1 MNSNRR
7 YGLTMVVVI
16 PLVFIGVLFYWPL
29 GRILAMGFGGGTITA
44 ITVPHIAAIVW
55 FTIWQALL
63 SGVITLVL
71 GIPGAYLL
79 YNRRFHGQKFLRAV
93 ITVPFVLPTI
103 VVAIGF
109 TSLRELPVFGIVL
122 SGASMIPAIIC
133 AHVFMNYSLIVR
145 GVGAMWSTLDSRT
158 EDAAALDGA
167 GRLRTLWSITLP
179 QLRAAIISA
188 FSLVF
193 IYCLASFGII
203 LVLGGGLVNSIETE
217 IFTAATQFLDL
228 TKTTGLAIVQMAL
241 TAVAFLIAQR
251 ATRRSVMIEAV
262 DSESMRKRVDR
273 RDWPAVLLT
282 GMVVTFLIGLPV
294 ISVVVR
300 AFIFQGNLSLMNFRN
315 LGGFGARDLLS
326 ITVGQAAMNSV
337 RNLIVSLTLTMIISL
352 LVSYVI
358 SRNTGSARF
367 KIAQRVLD
375 ILFQIPIGVSAVVLG
390 FGYLVTFSGGIFPL
404 RSSWLVVPLVQSL
417 LATPLVIRFIYP
429 ALATI
434 DRELLDAASVDSASA
449 SQSWWLVEMPLI
461 RSSLMT
467 AFGYAAIISIGEFGA
482 ASFLAYGDQGT
493 LPTVLYQLI
502 SRPGAQN
509 YGMAMATS
517 ALLILLA
524 FLTIFLISAPKART
538 LIKTSQLI
546 SRGELG

>member
-1 MNSNRR
+1 VNSKRR
-7 YGLTMVVVI
+7 YGLTLAVVI
-16 PLVFIGVLFYWPL
+16 PLVFIGVLFYFPL
-29 GRILAMGFGGGTITA
+29 GRILSMGFGGGA
-44 ITVPHIAAIVW
+44 IAAITTYRIGAILW
-55 FTIWQALL
+55 FTIWQAFV
-63 SGVITLVL
+63 SAVIALIL

-79 YNRRFHGQKFLRAV
+79 YNRRFSGQKFLRAA

-109 TSLRELPVFGIVL
+109 TSLRGLPIVGSAL
-122 SGASMIPAIIC
+122 SGGSMIPVIIC

-145 GVGAMWSTLDSRT
+145 GVGSMWSTLDPRT

-167 GRLRTLWSITLP
+167 GRFRTLWSVTLP

-228 TKTTGLAIVQMAL
+228 TKTTGLAMVQMAL
-241 TAVAFLIAQR
+241 TAIAFLFAQR
-251 ATRRSVMIEAV
+251 ATRKSVMIEAV
-262 DSESMRKRVDR
+262 DSESIRKRVDR
-273 RDWPAVLLT
+273 RDWAAVTLT
-282 GMVVTFLIGLPV
+282 GLVVTFLIGLPV

-300 AFIFQGNLSLMNFRN
+300 AFIFQGNFSLVNFRN

-337 RNLIVSLTLTMIISL
+337 RNLIISLTLTMVISL

-358 SRNTGSARF
+358 SRNSNNARCKF
-367 KIAQRVLD
+367 AQRVLD

-429 ALATI
+429 ALLSI

-449 SQSWWLVEMPLI
+449 SQSWWQVELPLI
-461 RSSLMT
+461 RSSITT

-538 LIKTSQLI
+538 LTKTSQLI

>member
-1 MNSNRR
+1 MNSKRR
-7 YGLTMVVVI
+7 YGLTLVVVI
-16 PLVFIGVLFYWPL
+16 PLVFIGVLFYLPL
-29 GRILAMGFGGGTITA
+29 GRILSMGFDGGTIAA
-44 ITVPHIAAIVW
+44 ITTHRIAAIVW
-55 FTIWQALL
+55 FTIWQAFL
-63 SGVITLVL
+63 SAVITLIL

-79 YNRRFHGQKFLRAV
+79 YNRRFKGQKFLRAV

-109 TSLRELPVFGIVL
+109 TSLRTLPLVGGLF

-145 GVGAMWSTLDSRT
+145 GVGSMWSTLDSRT

-251 ATRRSVMIEAV
+251 ATRKSVMIEAV
-262 DSESMRKRVDR
+262 DSESIRKRVDR
-273 RDWPAVLLT
+273 RDWPAVMLT
-282 GMVVTFLIGLPV
+282 GVVLTFLIGLPV

-300 AFIFQGNLSLMNFRN
+300 AFIFQGNLSLMNFGN

-337 RNLIVSLTLTMIISL
+337 RNLIISLTLTMIISL
-352 LVSYVI
+352 LVSYGI
-358 SRNTGSARF
+358 SRNSRSARF

-429 ALATI
+429 ALLSI
-434 DRELLDAASVDSASA
+434 DRELLDAAAVDSASA
-449 SQSWWLVEMPLI
+449 SQSWWHIELPLI
-461 RSSLMT
+461 RTSITT

-502 SRPGAQN
+502 SRPGEQN

>member
-1 MNSNRR
+1 
-7 YGLTMVVVI
+7 MVGVI
-16 PLVFIGVLFYWPL
+16 PLVFIGVLFYLPL
-29 GRILAMGFGGGTITA
+29 GRILSMGFGGRTIAA
-44 ITVPHIAAIVW
+44 ITTHRIGAIVW
-55 FTIWQALL
+55 FTIWQAFL
-63 SGVITLVL
+63 SAVIALIL

-79 YNRRFHGQKFLRAV
+79 YNRRFKGQKFLRAI

-109 TSLRELPVFGIVL
+109 TSLRTLPLVGSLF
-122 SGASMIPAIIC
+122 SGSSMIPAIIC

-145 GVGAMWSTLDSRT
+145 GVGSMWSTLDSRT

-167 GRLRTLWSITLP
+167 GRLRTLWSVTLP

-203 LVLGGGLVNSIETE
+203 LVLGGGLINSIETE

-228 TKTTGLAIVQMAL
+228 TKTTGLAIVQMAV

-251 ATRRSVMIEAV
+251 ATRKSVMIEAV
-262 DSESMRKRVDR
+262 DSESIRKHVDR
-273 RDWPAVLLT
+273 RDWLAVMLT
-282 GMVVTFLIGLPV
+282 GVVVVFLIGLPV
-294 ISVVVR
+294 ISVLVR
-300 AFIFQGNLSLMNFRN
+300 AFIFQGNPSLMNFGH

-337 RNLIVSLTLTMIISL
+337 RNLIISLTLTMIISL

-358 SRNTGSARF
+358 SRSSGNARF

-429 ALATI
+429 ALLSI
-434 DRELLDAASVDSASA
+434 DRELLDAAAVDSASA
-449 SQSWWLVEMPLI
+449 SQSWWHIELPLI
-461 RSSLMT
+461 RTSITT

-502 SRPGAQN
+502 SRPGEQN

-524 FLTIFLISAPKART
+524 FLTILLISAPKART
-538 LIKTSQLI
+538 LTKTSQLI

>member
-1 MNSNRR
+1 VNSKRR
-7 YGLTMVVVI
+7 YGLTLVVVI
-16 PLVFIGVLFYWPL
+16 PLVFIGVLFYFPL
-29 GRILAMGFGGGTITA
+29 GRILSMGFGGGTIAA
-44 ITVPHIAAIVW
+44 ITTHRIAGIVW
-55 FTIWQALL
+55 FTIWQAFL
-63 SGVITLVL
+63 SAVIALIL

-79 YNRRFHGQKFLRAV
+79 YNRRFKGQKFLRAI

-109 TSLRELPVFGIVL
+109 TSLRTLPLVGSLF
-122 SGASMIPAIIC
+122 SGSSMIPAIIC

-145 GVGAMWSTLDSRT
+145 GVGSMWSTLDSRT

-167 GRLRTLWSITLP
+167 GRLRTLWSVTLP

-203 LVLGGGLVNSIETE
+203 LVLGGGLINSIETE

-228 TKTTGLAIVQMAL
+228 TKTTGLAIVQMAV

-251 ATRRSVMIEAV
+251 ATRKSVMIEAV
-262 DSESMRKRVDR
+262 DSESIRKHVDR
-273 RDWPAVLLT
+273 RDWLAVMLT
-282 GMVVTFLIGLPV
+282 GVVVVFLIGLPV
-294 ISVVVR
+294 ISVLVR
-300 AFIFQGNLSLMNFRN
+300 AFIFQGNPSLMNFGH

-337 RNLIVSLTLTMIISL
+337 RNLIISLTLTMIISL

-358 SRNTGSARF
+358 SRSSGNARF

-429 ALATI
+429 ALLSI
-434 DRELLDAASVDSASA
+434 DRELLDAAAVDSASA
-449 SQSWWLVEMPLI
+449 SQSWWHIELPLI
-461 RSSLMT
+461 RTSITT

-502 SRPGAQN
+502 SRPGEQN

-524 FLTIFLISAPKART
+524 FLTILLISAPKART
-538 LIKTSQLI
+538 LTKTSQLI